1 MLDVDM
7 LVFGHFERSMVNPGG
22 SGHLLVIA
30 MVRYGG
36 LSGPMV
42 VPTVVLSK
50 VRHERSSISLL
61 VVPVSV
67 VVLVVGGYETE
78 KQWMSLFRD
87 MIFCVFCINK
97 AR

>member
-1 MLDVDM
+1 MLVVDM

-22 SGHLLVIA
+22 SGHLLVA

-36 LSGPMV
+36 LSGPIV

-50 VRHERSSISLL
+50 VRYKRSSSSLL

-87 MIFCVFCINK
+87 IIFLCFLY
-97 AR
+97 